1 MKFLWLTWKDYTHPE
16 AGGAEVILREL
27 AKRLVNEGHE
37 VTFLTVQH
45 PGSEARESLDG
56 IEVIRVGT
64 NRYFHSFQALFYYLR
79 RLRNKYDVIIEVIN
93 VAPYFCAWFK
103 GRAQLHAFYHQ
114 LSRRNWFYEAPP
126 PISYFGHY
134 IMEPLATWLM
144 AKARVPLI
152 TVSESTKRDLAR
164 YGWRHDNTHIISEG
178 IELVPVASLDKVTKF
193 DRPTVLSL
201 GAFRSMKRTVDQIRA
216 FEIAK
221 QQLPDLQMKIA
232 GSSAGQH
239 GPTVL
244 KAIANSPYKNDIEY
258 LGKVSLEDKLKLMR
272 QSHVIT
278 VTSVKEG
285 WGLIVTE
292 AASQGTP
299 AVVYDVDGL
308 RDSVKHAQTGLV
320 TPENPVA
327 LAGAIVGLLSDQTYY
342 ARLQKKAWEWSR
354 TITFDQC
361 YQDFKRAVGLGLDG
375 SK

>member
-1 MKFLWLTWKDYTHPE
+1 MKFLWLTWKDYTHPD

-27 AKRLVNEGHE
+27 AQRLVADGHQ
-37 VTFLTVQH
+37 VTFLTVRH
-45 PGSEARESLDG
+45 AGAKAHDWLDG
-56 IEVIRVGT
+56 IEVIRVGR

-79 RLRNKYDVIIEVIN
+79 KLRNRYDVVVEVIN

-103 GRAQLHAFYHQ
+103 GRAQLHVFYHQ

-134 IMEPLATWLM
+134 IMEPVATWLM
-144 AKARVPLI
+144 ARARAPLI

-164 YGWRHDNTHIISEG
+164 YGWRHDQTHIISEG
-178 IELVPVASLDKVTKF
+178 IELTPLESLAKAQKF

-201 GAFRSMKRTVDQIRA
+201 GAFRSMKRTIDQIRA

-221 QQLPDLQMKIA
+221 HKLPALQMKIA
-232 GSSAGQH
+232 GSSAGSH
-239 GPTVL
+239 GAKVL
-244 KAIANSPYKNDIEY
+244 RAIANSPFKEDIEY
-258 LGKVSLEDKLKLMR
+258 LGKVSLEDKLQLMR
-272 QSHVIT
+272 QAHVIT

-308 RDSVKHAQTGLV
+308 RDSVRHNQTGLV
-320 TPENPVA
+320 TPENPA
-327 LAGAIVGLLSDQTYY
+327 DLAGALIELLSNAQHY
-342 ARLQKKAWEWSR
+342 ARLQKNAWEWSR
-354 TITFDQC
+354 LITFEQC
-361 YQDFKRAVGLGLDG
+361 YNDFKQAVGLV
-375 SK
+375 